1 MARAQAR
8 DAHRRGP
15 DACIGQPRHD
25 PAQKT
30 DRAHLQASRGVRP
43 PGPPACQS
51 ACPHPSA
58 APLPRPSPRHVAAH
72 PTDVAREMRIRRPA
86 ALADM
91 PSSRAATNRPH
102 NAVKYGLPMNA
113 DPLHGSQS
121 EPEIKPDG
129 KPIDSGWSRTALQ
142 VQHNAYAMPMHF
154 PASRSGLPHNLPFWR
169 ASVRTCFG
177 PVLPERPMPDRLP
190 GPQWPQEMSLL

>member
-15 DACIGQPRHD
+15 DACISQPRHD

-72 PTDVAREMRIRRPA
+72 RTDVAREMRIRRPA

-129 KPIDSGWSRTALQ
+129 KPMDSGGSGTALEF
-142 VQHNAYAMPMHF
+142 NTMHMQCLCISRR
-154 PASRSGLPHNLPFWR
+154 PGAACPVICRSGMRQSGPV
-169 ASVRTCFG
+169 SVRSC
-177 PVLPERPMPDRLP
+177 PNDRCRI
-190 GPQWPQEMSLL
+190 GYQARSGRKR